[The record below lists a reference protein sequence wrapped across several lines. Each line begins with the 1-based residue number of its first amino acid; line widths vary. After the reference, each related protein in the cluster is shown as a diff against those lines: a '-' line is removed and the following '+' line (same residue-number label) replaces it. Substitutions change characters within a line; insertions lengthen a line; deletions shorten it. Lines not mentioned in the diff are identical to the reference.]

1 MKKVQSTKNPNMYG
15 EQLLPL
21 KTIVHVIYIIHL
33 LQSAVCSAPLP
44 SVRALRFS
52 NVCQLIARYATF
64 LMCVTRSTL
73 MNNLEP
79 NLHT

>member
-21 KTIVHVIYIIHL
+21 KTIVHVINLIHS
-33 LQSAVCSAPLP
+33 LQSYCSAPLR
-44 SVRALRFS
+44 SARALRFS
-52 NVCQLIARYATF
+52 NVCQLIARFATF
-64 LMCVTRSTL
+64 LMCVTCSTL